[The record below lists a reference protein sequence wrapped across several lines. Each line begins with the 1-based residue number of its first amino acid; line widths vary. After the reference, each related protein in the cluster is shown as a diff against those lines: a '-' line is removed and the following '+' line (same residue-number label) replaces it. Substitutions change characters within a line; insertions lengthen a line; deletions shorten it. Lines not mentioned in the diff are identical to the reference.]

1 MRLAAIDVG
10 SNSVHMVIADVT
22 VGGHLEVIERVKETV
37 RLGSKSFTT
46 GLLRAEA
53 MDLAIS
59 AVGHFVHLARVRKV
73 DRVRAVATSAVREA
87 RNRDTFI
94 KRLHRETSLAVRVV
108 TGAEEARLIFRAA
121 RHALGLEGG
130 PHLLVDVGGGSAEL
144 VLVEDRKPLITHSVP
159 LGAVRLMEAFL
170 TADPPT
176 PAQIARLEDHLEHE
190 LGPLLHSIR
199 KAGVKRAIGTSGAA
213 NTLVAMARAARG
225 QELGRLHGATASA
238 AEISRLRRRL
248 LEETTAGRAEIPGM
262 DANRADIMPA
272 PAILM
277 DFILGRIGEPE
288 LMACTWALREG
299 LMLELAEVSSERSET
314 AAEIR
319 RRSVQALSTRFAG
332 RNRHGRQVARLS
344 LQLFDALGASLRLA
358 DGSRELLEY
367 AALLHDIGHAIDHDR
382 HNRHT
387 CYLIQNAELLGF
399 DPVEIDVIAQAARGH
414 RKQAPKLASPELQ
427 TLPAPRRRQIR
438 GIAAILRVADAIDRS
453 HFSVVKDLR
462 LTLSSDRLLIEVDS
476 VDEGAELELWATER
490 RTDLLSRLLE
500 RKILLRTALA
510 LGPRGRALAAS

>member
-22 VGGHLEVIERVKETV
+22 AGGHLDVVDRVKETI
-37 RLGSKSFTT
+37 RLGSRSFTT
-46 GLLRAEA
+46 GRLRPEA
-53 MDLAIS
+53 MDLAIR
-59 AVGHFVHLARVRKV
+59 ALGHFVHLARVRKV

-87 RNRDTFI
+87 RNRDLFI
-94 KRLHRETSLAVRVV
+94 KRLRRETGLAVRVV

-130 PHLLVDVGGGSAEL
+130 PDLLVDIGGGSVEL
-144 VLVEDRKPLITHSVP
+144 VLVQDRTPLLTHSTA
-159 LGAVRLMEAFL
+159 LGAVRLMERFL
-170 TADPPT
+170 LADPPT
-176 PAQIARLEDHLEHE
+176 ASQIERLEEHLENE
-190 LGPLLHSIR
+190 LGDLLHQIR
-199 KAGVKRAIGTSGAA
+199 KAGVKRAIGISGAA

-238 AEISRLRRRL
+238 AEIARLRRHL
-248 LEETTAGRAEIPGM
+248 LEENASGRAEIPGM
-262 DANRADIMPA
+262 DSKRADIMPA

-277 DFILGRIGEPE
+277 DFILSRIGEPE

-299 LMLELAEVSSERSET
+299 LMLELAEFSTERSET
-314 AAEIR
+314 ALEIR
-319 RRSVQALSTRFAG
+319 RRSVQALAQRFAG

-344 LQLFDALGASLRLA
+344 LRLFDALAERLDLPA
-358 DGSRELLEY
+358 GSRELLQY

-427 TLPAPRRRQIR
+427 ALSAGRRRQVR
-438 GIAAILRVADAIDRS
+438 GIAAILRVADAVDRS
-453 HFSVVKDLR
+453 HFSVVKDLHVS
-462 LTLSSDRLLIEVDS
+462 LSSDRLLIEVDS
-476 VDEGAELELWATER
+476 ADDGADLELWATER
-490 RTDLLSRLLE
+490 RTDLLSRLLD
-500 RKILLRTALA
+500 RKVVLRASAPVAT
-510 LGPRGRALAAS
+510 RTRAIAAS